1 MRPLRIAAAVFF
13 VSSAAV
19 LAQSEGVAEFKG
31 TTHTEKDQTIP
42 SQGKVYFSKS
52 ACRVEWETDLRQLRE
67 ERKDAPKGMISD
79 RFRMVLLTKLSE
91 PDRVY
96 HLNDERKTYSVTDLS
111 KEKRDAKT
119 PAHTWKVQKLGRD
132 TVAGLSCEK
141 ALLTADDGV
150 QTEVCV
156 TKEVVPSRAW
166 LSAWNRREEQRTP
179 LLALKENGLDGFPVR
194 WVFREKGKSEV
205 SSSVELVRFE
215 RKSVPGSLLEIPPGY
230 RQTSAASVWMS
241 PEQEKA
247 LRDAKQK
254 ALENMTPEQRK
265 KYEEYMK
272 QQGLEPQR

>member
-1 MRPLRIAAAVFF
+1 MRPLRIAAAFF
-13 VSSAAV
+13 VCSAAA

-31 TTHTEKDQTIP
+31 TVHTEKNQTIP

-52 ACRVEWETDLRQLRE
+52 ACRVEWETDLRQLKE
-67 ERKDAPKGMISD
+67 DRKDAPKGMISD

-96 HLNDERKTYSVTDLS
+96 HLNDERKTYSVTDVS
-111 KEKRDAKT
+111 KEKRDSKG
-119 PAHTWKVQKLGRD
+119 PERTWKVQKLGRD

-141 ALLTADDGV
+141 ALLTADDGD

-156 TKEVVPSRAW
+156 TREVIPSRAW

-179 LLALKENGLDGFPVR
+179 FTALKENGLDGFPVR
-194 WVFREKGKSEV
+194 WVFRAKGKSET
-205 SSSVELVRFE
+205 SSSIELVRFE

-230 RQTSAASVWMS
+230 RKTSTSSVLMS

-247 LRDAKQK
+247 VRDAQKK

-272 QQGLEPQR
+272 QHGLEPQR